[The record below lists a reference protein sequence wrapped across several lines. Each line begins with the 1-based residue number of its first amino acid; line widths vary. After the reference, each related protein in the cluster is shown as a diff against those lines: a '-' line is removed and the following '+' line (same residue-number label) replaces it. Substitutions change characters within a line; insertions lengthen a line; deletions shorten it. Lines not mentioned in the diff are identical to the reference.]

1 MSSERNNFNKYYLP
15 KLRQLLAAR
24 NAAAN
29 LTTPTQTGGRVVTR
43 SERQNSNTSDS
54 DEAETPTT
62 GNNHAG
68 TSTGGLTGP
77 PPAHLQPSSSTTLPP
92 SMRAARKQAQ
102 KNIVSKSQF

>member
-62 GNNHAG
+62 GNDHAG
-68 TSTGGLTGP
+68 TSTSFTGP